1 MITLSLTAR
10 DKFNSIAIKMSSD
23 NSLKH
28 YKIMVLNHDKLGF
41 SLISMYM
48 MDVNFIS
55 EESKF
60 LSGILQA
67 LSAQIALELP
77 STTVLTKCDLL

>member
-1 MITLSLTAR
+1 MCCLIVRGRFSSIVIRMCSGSWLSCC
-10 DKFNSIAIKMSSD
+10 
-23 NSLKH
+23 
-28 YKIMVLNHDKLGF
+28 KIMVWGYYIVGF

-48 MDVNFIS
+48 MDVNFIAD
-55 EESKF
+55 EGKF

-77 STTVLTKCDLL
+77 STTVLTKCDLM